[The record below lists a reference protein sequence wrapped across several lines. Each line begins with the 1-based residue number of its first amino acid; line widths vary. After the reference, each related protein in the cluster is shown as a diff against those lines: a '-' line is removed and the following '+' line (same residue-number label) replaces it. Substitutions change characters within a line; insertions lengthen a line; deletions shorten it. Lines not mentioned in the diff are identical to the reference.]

1 MALKL
6 GPITL
11 PWGRAHSD
19 DPFWEFFINTPAADL
34 ENSVVE
40 MMRKAPEG
48 NIFPVKADLHT
59 PEITS
64 GHVKELATYLGADL
78 IGVTKG
84 NDEYPFAVITVVK
97 SDYDPAHAP
106 GVGGQVPV
114 QNALYV
120 TFVLSAWMREL
131 GYRATAKEDPEGQRL
146 AAAAKLGTLNGKG
159 RLTTPKFGSKVYVG
173 NVIWTDLPLVADG

>member
-1 MALKL
+1 LKL

-11 PWGRAHSD
+11 PWPGGRPA
-19 DPFWEFFINTPAADL
+19 DPYWDFFINTPPADL

-40 MMRKAPEG
+40 MIRKAPEG
-48 NIFPVKADLHT
+48 NIFPAKADLHT
-59 PEITS
+59 PEITA

-78 IGVTKG
+78 IGITRG
-84 NDEYPFAVITVVK
+84 NDEFPFAVITVVRAE
-97 SDYDPAHAP
+97 YDPGQAK

-131 GYRATAKEDPEGQRL
+131 GYRATAQEDPNAERL
-146 AAAAKLGTLNGKG
+146 AAAARLGNINPQG
-159 RLTTPKFGSKVYVG
+159 RLTTPKFGTKVYVG
-173 NVIWTDLPLVADG
+173 NVIWTDLPLAVDS